1 MFGVD
6 DLPRIDVAGRADEGV
21 IDPGAFAN
29 ADAMHQDGVLANRAF
44 IDEDLAGD
52 DAMAHF
58 AKDRGAL
65 VDQAIL
71 DHRFAADVLRGA
83 VGVFG
88 IDLVGALDGVKVG
101 GVVLLE
107 EKVHVRRVER
117 GDGADVAPIAIIA
130 IGDHLLLLGK
140 YLQDDVLAVEGD
152 SVIAVNLEETEV
164 IKIMVDNGDPAV
176 IAKVCYEIGNRHAPL
191 FRGEDEK
198 TFLTPFN
205 GPMLTMIEK
214 IPGLTTDVVE
224 AKFNFETRI
233 SASVSSH
240 TH

>member
-1 MFGVD
+1 MICEKILGKVQDPEFAGKEVDYVDFQWDEAFKRLHRKTSRGGVD
-6 DLPRIDVAGRADEGV
+6 VGINMDDS
-21 IDPGAFAN
+21 
-29 ADAMHQDGVLANRAF
+29 VLT
-44 IDEDLAGD
+44 
-52 DAMAHF
+52 
-58 AKDRGAL
+58 RGL
-65 VDQAIL
+65 
-71 DHRFAADVLRGA
+71 
-83 VGVFG
+83 
-88 IDLVGALDGVKVG
+88 
-101 GVVLLE
+101 
-107 EKVHVRRVER
+107 
-117 GDGADVAPIAIIA
+117 
-130 IGDHLLLLGK
+130 
-140 YLQDDVLAVEGD
+140 LQDDVLAVEGD